1 MDKDG
6 ALKTL
11 SKATDPVVVA
21 ITTPPVTVTVPP
33 KIAPPEFVRV
43 RMPISVPIAPVILT
57 APVVLI
63 TTLEASPPSVPLIEA
78 TVIAPELP
86 PPKLSV
92 TPSPKITLLRVID
105 EVPKSKVLV

>member
-1 MDKDG
+1 MV
-6 ALKTL
+6 AL
-11 SKATDPVVVA
+11 
-21 ITTPPVTVTVPP
+21 ITTPLVTVTLPP
-33 KIAPPEFVRV
+33 KVPPPEFVRV
-43 RMPISVPIAPVILT
+43 RVPISVPIAPVMLT

-63 TTLEASPPSVPLIEA
+63 TTFEGNPPAVPVIEA

-92 TPSPKITLLRVID
+92 TPSPKITLLSVID